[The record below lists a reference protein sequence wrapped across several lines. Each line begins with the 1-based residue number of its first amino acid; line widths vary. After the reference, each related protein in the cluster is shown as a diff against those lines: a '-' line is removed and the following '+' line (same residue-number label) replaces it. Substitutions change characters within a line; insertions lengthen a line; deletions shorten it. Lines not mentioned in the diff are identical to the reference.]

1 MKSVLTLVALLAV
14 HVSAIAAEGGAE
26 VANRLAYSK
35 HTLLQGISQS
45 EKAHG
50 KAISAKFEIKGQ
62 SLMLSVY
69 TARESLAKD
78 AEHNELLE
86 LIGSAEQASWTPE
99 VEVFE
104 DKEHLK
110 RSAMQLTLV
119 QASKLSLID
128 ALNKAA
134 SATQG
139 QVYSVIP
146 AVRDG
151 VPVYDVRVA
160 LKGGSTKHV
169 SIDGNT
175 GAVREF

>member
-1 MKSVLTLVALLAV
+1 MKSVLTLIALLAV
-14 HVSAIAAEGGAE
+14 NVSAIAAEGGGE
-26 VANRLAYSK
+26 VANRLGYSK

-50 KAISAKFEIKGQ
+50 KAISAKFEMKGQ

-69 TARESLAKD
+69 TARQGLPKD

-86 LIGSAEQASWTPE
+86 LIGSAEQSPWSPE

-119 QASKLSLID
+119 QASKLSLVD
-128 ALNKAA
+128 AVNKAA
-134 SATQG
+134 AATQG

-146 AVRDG
+146 ALRDG

-160 LKGGSTKHV
+160 VKGGLDKHM